1 MFKYLACCFMLVL
14 IYPLGVDLYLV
25 GLPDIAKDLNATTI
39 DLHTAFSIYLAGM
52 ASTMIIAGLVS
63 DRFGRKPIALLGAL
77 IFVCA
82 SYGAALTVSTEQF
95 LFARFWQGVG
105 AGFCYVVT
113 FAILRDTLD
122 DDKRSKVLSVINGI
136 TCIVPVIAPVF
147 GYLLLMCF
155 KWPSLFTGMAIFA
168 GTSCLVCLFLLDE
181 TYHKNKE
188 THQERES
195 SSGESLLSSLFISR
209 LFITCLSITA
219 ILTYVNTSPII
230 LMNQMG
236 LSTAQYSISMT
247 GLAIFSMITSF
258 LMPYI
263 LSKCGQKSILLL
275 SQALFLSCAI
285 LFLITQTLHL
295 STYLNLVGFAMI
307 GIGFAMGFGILM
319 SQALNPFKQNAG
331 LASSVLAICQ
341 IAFSASYIWIMGML
355 GVSAVNMLII
365 LLLFSSIASTI
376 VLISVPNQRD
386 RLQECPTPRD
396 ESSDITSPS
405 A

>member
-1 MFKYLACCFMLVL
+1 MLWNCQELCMRKCLTCCLMLIL

-25 GLPDIAKDLNATTI
+25 GLPDIARDLNASAV

-52 ASTMIIAGLVS
+52 ASTMIIAGIVS

-77 IFVCA
+77 IFSCA
-82 SYGAALTVSTEQF
+82 SYGAALTLTADQF

-113 FAILRDTLD
+113 FAILRDALD

-136 TCIVPVIAPVF
+136 TCIVPVIAPVL
-147 GYLLLMCF
+147 GYLLLMNF

-168 GTSCLVCLFLLDE
+168 GISCFVCLVWLDE
-181 TYHKNKE
+181 TYHKNKDA
-188 THQERES
+188 HQTTDL
-195 SSGESLLSSLFISR
+195 SGESLLSSLFISR

-230 LMNQMG
+230 LITQMG
-236 LSTAQYSISMT
+236 FSTAQYSISMAV
-247 GLAIFSMITSF
+247 LASFSMITSF
-258 LMPYI
+258 LMPY
-263 LSKCGQKSILLL
+263 LL
-275 SQALFLSCAI
+275 SRLGQTTVLFLSQM
-285 LFLITQTLHL
+285 LFLTCACVFFFTQALYL

-307 GIGFAMGFGILM
+307 GVSFAMGFGVLM
-319 SQALNPFKQNAG
+319 SQALKPFKQNAG

-341 IAFSASYIWIMGML
+341 IAFSAGYIWIMGML

-365 LLLFSSIASTI
+365 LLVFSSIANSI
-376 VLISVPNQRD
+376 ILLAVPNQQRS
-386 RLQECPTPRD
+386 LQV
-396 ESSDITSPS
+396 
-405 A
+405 

>member
-25 GLPDIAKDLNATTI
+25 GLPDIAKDLNATAV

-82 SYGAALTVSTEQF
+82 SYGAALTVSAEQF

-136 TCIVPVIAPVF
+136 TCIVPVIAPVL
-147 GYLLLMCF
+147 GYLILMRF
-155 KWPSLFTGMAIFA
+155 EWPSLFTGMAIFA
-168 GTSCLVCLFLLDE
+168 GISCLVCIFWLNE
-181 TYHKNKE
+181 TYHNNKE
-188 THQERES
+188 THPNREIS
-195 SSGESLLSSLFISR
+195 DNESLLSPLFISR

-230 LMNQMG
+230 LMSQMG
-236 LSTAQYSISMT
+236 LSTGQYSISMT
-247 GLAIFSMITSF
+247 GLASFSMITSF
-258 LMPYI
+258 LTPYL
-263 LSKCGQKSILLL
+263 LSKLGQKTVLLL
-275 SQALFLSCAI
+275 SQILFLSCAI
-285 LFLITQTLHL
+285 IFALTQTLGL
-295 STYLNLVGFAMI
+295 NAYLNLVGFAMI
-307 GIGFAMGFGILM
+307 GVGFAMGFGILM

-341 IAFSASYIWIMGML
+341 IAFSAGYIWIMGML

-365 LLLFSSIASTI
+365 LLLFSSIANTI
-376 VLISVPNQRD
+376 VLVSVPNQREC
-386 RLQECPTPRD
+386 LQE
-396 ESSDITSPS
+396 
-405 A
+405 

>member
-25 GLPDIAKDLNATTI
+25 GLPDIAKDLNATAV

-82 SYGAALTVSTEQF
+82 SYGAAFTVSAEQF

-136 TCIVPVIAPVF
+136 TCIVPVIAPVL
-147 GYLLLMCF
+147 GYLLLMSF
-155 KWPSLFTGMAIFA
+155 EWPSLFTGMAIFA
-168 GTSCLVCLFLLDE
+168 GISCLVCILWLDE
-181 TYHKNKE
+181 TYHNNKE
-188 THQERES
+188 TNQNRES
-195 SSGESLLSSLFISR
+195 SSDESLFSPLFISR

-219 ILTYVNTSPII
+219 ILTYVNISPII
-230 LMNQMG
+230 LMGQMG

-247 GLAIFSMITSF
+247 GLASFSMITSF
-258 LMPYI
+258 LTPYF
-263 LSKCGQKSILLL
+263 LSKLGQKTVLLL
-275 SQALFLSCAI
+275 SQILFLSCAI
-285 LFLITQTLHL
+285 IFTLTQMLNL
-295 STYLNLVGFAMI
+295 NAYLNLVGFAMI
-307 GIGFAMGFGILM
+307 GVGFAMGFGILM

-355 GVSAVNMLII
+355 GVSAMNMLII
-365 LLLFSSIASTI
+365 LLLFSSIANII
-376 VLISVPNQRD
+376 VLVSVPNQRD
-386 RLQECPTPRD
+386 CLQE
-396 ESSDITSPS
+396 
-405 A
+405 

>member
-1 MFKYLACCFMLVL
+1 MRKCLTCCLMLIL

-25 GLPDIAKDLNATTI
+25 GLPDIARDLNASAV

-52 ASTMIIAGLVS
+52 ASTMIIAGIVS

-77 IFVCA
+77 IFSCA
-82 SYGAALTVSTEQF
+82 SYGAALTLTADQF

-113 FAILRDTLD
+113 FAILRDALD

-136 TCIVPVIAPVF
+136 TCIVPVIAPVL
-147 GYLLLMCF
+147 GYLLLMNF

-168 GTSCLVCLFLLDE
+168 GISCFVCLVWLDE
-181 TYHKNKE
+181 TYHKNKDA
-188 THQERES
+188 HQTTDL
-195 SSGESLLSSLFISR
+195 SGESLLSSLFISR

-230 LMNQMG
+230 LITQMG
-236 LSTAQYSISMT
+236 FSTAQYSISMAV
-247 GLAIFSMITSF
+247 LASFSMITSF
-258 LMPYI
+258 LMPY
-263 LSKCGQKSILLL
+263 LL
-275 SQALFLSCAI
+275 SRLGQTTVLFLSQM
-285 LFLITQTLHL
+285 LFLTCACVFFFTQALYL

-307 GIGFAMGFGILM
+307 GVSFAMGFGVLM
-319 SQALNPFKQNAG
+319 SQALKPFKQNAG

-341 IAFSASYIWIMGML
+341 IAFSAGYIWIMGML

-365 LLLFSSIASTI
+365 LLVFSSIANSI
-376 VLISVPNQRD
+376 ILLAVPNQQRS
-386 RLQECPTPRD
+386 LQV
-396 ESSDITSPS
+396 
-405 A
+405 

>member
-147 GYLLLMCF
+147 GYLLLMYF

>member
-25 GLPDIAKDLNATTI
+25 GLPDIAKDLNATAV

-82 SYGAALTVSTEQF
+82 SYGAAFTVSAEQF

-136 TCIVPVIAPVF
+136 TCIVPVIAPVL
-147 GYLLLMCF
+147 GYLLLMSF
-155 KWPSLFTGMAIFA
+155 EWPSLFTGMAIFA
-168 GTSCLVCLFLLDE
+168 GISCLVCMLWLDE
-181 TYHKNKE
+181 TYLNNKE
-188 THQERES
+188 TNQNRES
-195 SSGESLLSSLFISR
+195 SSDESLFSPLFISR

-219 ILTYVNTSPII
+219 ILTYVNISPII
-230 LMNQMG
+230 LMGQMG

-247 GLAIFSMITSF
+247 GLASFSMITSF
-258 LMPYI
+258 LTPYF
-263 LSKCGQKSILLL
+263 LSKLGQKTVLLL
-275 SQALFLSCAI
+275 SQILFLSCAI
-285 LFLITQTLHL
+285 IFTLTQMLNL
-295 STYLNLVGFAMI
+295 NAYLNLVGFAMI
-307 GIGFAMGFGILM
+307 GVGFAMGFGILM

-355 GVSAVNMLII
+355 GVSAMNMLII
-365 LLLFSSIASTI
+365 LLLFSSIANII
-376 VLISVPNQRD
+376 VLVSVPNQRD
-386 RLQECPTPRD
+386 CLQE
-396 ESSDITSPS
+396 
-405 A
+405 

>member
-1 MFKYLACCFMLVL
+1 MRKCLTCCLMLIL

-25 GLPDIAKDLNATTI
+25 GLPDIARDLNASAV

-52 ASTMIIAGLVS
+52 ASTMIIAGIVS

-77 IFVCA
+77 IFSCA
-82 SYGAALTVSTEQF
+82 SYGAALTITAEQF

-113 FAILRDTLD
+113 FAILRDALD

-136 TCIVPVIAPVF
+136 TCIVPVIAPVL
-147 GYLLLMCF
+147 GYLLLMNF

-168 GTSCLVCLFLLDE
+168 GISCFVCLVWLDE
-181 TYHKNKE
+181 TYHKNKDA
-188 THQERES
+188 HQATDR
-195 SSGESLLSSLFISR
+195 SGESLLSSLFLSR

-230 LMNQMG
+230 LINQMG
-236 LSTAQYSISMT
+236 FSTAQYSISMAV
-247 GLAIFSMITSF
+247 LASFSMATSF
-258 LMPYI
+258 LMPY
-263 LSKCGQKSILLL
+263 LL
-275 SQALFLSCAI
+275 SWLGQTRVLFLSQM
-285 LFLITQTLHL
+285 LFLVCACVFFFTQALYL

-307 GIGFAMGFGILM
+307 GVSFAMGFGVLM
-319 SQALNPFKQNAG
+319 SQALKQFKQNAG

-341 IAFSASYIWIMGML
+341 IAFSAGYIWTMGML

-365 LLLFSSIASTI
+365 LLVFSSIANAI
-376 VLISVPNQRD
+376 ILIAVPNEQRS
-386 RLQECPTPRD
+386 LQV
-396 ESSDITSPS
+396 
-405 A
+405 

>member
-1 MFKYLACCFMLVL
+1 MRKCLTCCLMLIL

-25 GLPDIAKDLNATTI
+25 GLPDIARDLNASAV

-52 ASTMIIAGLVS
+52 ASTMIIAGIVS

-77 IFVCA
+77 IFSCA
-82 SYGAALTVSTEQF
+82 SYGAALTITADQF

-113 FAILRDTLD
+113 FAILRDALD

-136 TCIVPVIAPVF
+136 TCIVPVIAPVL
-147 GYLLLMCF
+147 GYLLLMNF

-168 GTSCLVCLFLLDE
+168 GISCFVCLVWLDE
-181 TYHKNKE
+181 TYHKNKDA
-188 THQERES
+188 HQTTDL
-195 SSGESLLSSLFISR
+195 SGESLLSSLFISR

-230 LMNQMG
+230 LITQMG
-236 LSTAQYSISMT
+236 FSTAQYSISMAV
-247 GLAIFSMITSF
+247 LASFSMITSF
-258 LMPYI
+258 LMPY
-263 LSKCGQKSILLL
+263 LL
-275 SQALFLSCAI
+275 SRLGQTTVLFLSQM
-285 LFLITQTLHL
+285 LFLTCACVFFFTQALYL

-307 GIGFAMGFGILM
+307 GVSFAMGFGVLM
-319 SQALNPFKQNAG
+319 SQALKPFKQNAG

-341 IAFSASYIWIMGML
+341 IAFSAGYIWIMGML

-365 LLLFSSIASTI
+365 LLVFSSIANSI
-376 VLISVPNQRD
+376 ILIAVPNQQRS
-386 RLQECPTPRD
+386 LQV
-396 ESSDITSPS
+396 
-405 A
+405 